1 MNNGPHVLIVSRDQM
16 LLQTRALILGAYFQV
31 ESAGRFIE
39 AEVAMAKIAFRL
51 VVLCHSIPDDEYRK
65 MIELCER
72 QDSRPKILT
81 LNAATNGHRRTVD
94 GDFALECG
102 PYELLKKTADMVG
115 ITLKPTGRKA
125 HT

>member
-1 MNNGPHVLIVSRDQM
+1 MNSGAHVLIVSRDQM

-39 AEVAMAKIAFRL
+39 AEVAMSKIAFEL

-72 QDSRPKILT
+72 QSPRPRILT
-81 LNAATNGHRRTVD
+81 LNAATNGHHRSGD
-94 GDFALECG
+94 GDFAFEGG
-102 PYELLKKTADMVG
+102 PYELLKKTADIVG
-115 ITLKPTGRKA
+115 FTLKPAGRAA
-125 HT
+125 HS